1 MGIRKATHSTDTP
14 ITSTIFEKLLCKQLT
29 LFSDKHLSKF
39 QCGFRKGYSA
49 QHCLIGNV
57 FGELLTDL
65 SKEFDC
71 LSHELITAKLNAYGF
86 SFNSLKLMNNC
97 LSHKKKDI
105 SSEEIL
111 FGVPEGSILG
121 LTLFNIFLSDLFLI
135 IKDTNFANY
144 VDDNTIYKACNN
156 VDDVILYL
164 QQSPEKLFKWF
175 PDNQMKGNT
184 DQCHLIMSSDDSS
197 AIIGKS
203 LIKRSNYK
211 KLLSV
216 KIIPK

>member
-1 MGIRKATHSTDTP
+1 M
-14 ITSTIFEKLLCKQLT
+14 
-29 LFSDKHLSKF
+29 
-39 QCGFRKGYSA
+39 
-49 QHCLIGNV
+49 
-57 FGELLTDL
+57 
-65 SKEFDC
+65 
-71 LSHELITAKLNAYGF
+71 
-86 SFNSLKLMNNC
+86 
-97 LSHKKKDI
+97 
-105 SSEEIL
+105 
-111 FGVPEGSILG
+111 PEGSILG
-121 LTLFNIFLSDLFLI
+121 LILFNIFLSDLFPI

-144 VDDNTIYKACNN
+144 ADDNTIYKACNN

-184 DQCHLIMSSDDSS
+184 NQCHLIMSSDDSI

>member
-1 MGIRKATHSTDTP
+1 M
-14 ITSTIFEKLLCKQLT
+14 
-29 LFSDKHLSKF
+29 
-39 QCGFRKGYSA
+39 
-49 QHCLIGNV
+49 
-57 FGELLTDL
+57 
-65 SKEFDC
+65 
-71 LSHELITAKLNAYGF
+71 
-86 SFNSLKLMNNC
+86 
-97 LSHKKKDI
+97 
-105 SSEEIL
+105 
-111 FGVPEGSILG
+111 PEGSILG
-121 LTLFNIFLSDLFLI
+121 LTLFNIFLSDLLLI

-184 DQCHLIMSSDDSS
+184 GQCHLIMSSDDSS